1 MCTMFYVLHFI
12 LNKSIKKMFHSQGNL
27 DPKNKCMARRMS
39 GRSEVAIIQMSVL
52 YKGGRD
58 SRMYG
63 HGFIYMDFS
72 YLYVTEQLRN

>member
-1 MCTMFYVLHFI
+1 
-12 LNKSIKKMFHSQGNL
+12 MFHSQGNL

-39 GRSEVAIIQMSVL
+39 GRSEIRIIQMSVL
-52 YKGGRD
+52 YKGGREFD
-58 SRMYG
+58 ISDNFRMYG

>member
-1 MCTMFYVLHFI
+1 
-12 LNKSIKKMFHSQGNL
+12 MFHSQGNL

-39 GRSEVAIIQMSVL
+39 GRSEVRIIQMSVL

-58 SRMYG
+58 FRMYG
-63 HGFIYMDFS
+63 HGFIDMDFS